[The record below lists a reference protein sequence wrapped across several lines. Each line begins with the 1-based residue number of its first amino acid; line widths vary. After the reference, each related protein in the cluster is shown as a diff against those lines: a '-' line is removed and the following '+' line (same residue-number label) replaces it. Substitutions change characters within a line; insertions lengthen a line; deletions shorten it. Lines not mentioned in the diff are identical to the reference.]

1 MCSEIPK
8 MKKKLDVSKH
18 VLVPKHVKISEKEKK
33 ELLEKYNITLRELPK
48 ILKKDPAIKH
58 INLKQGDIV
67 KIIRKSQTAGESV
80 FYRGVVD
87 A

>member
-1 MCSEIPK
+1 
-8 MKKKLDVSKH
+8 MKKKLNVSKH
-18 VLVPKHVKISEKEKK
+18 VLVPKHIKLTEKEKK

-58 INLKQGDIV
+58 LNLKQGDII
-67 KIIRKSQTAGESV
+67 KIIRKSQTAGESI
-80 FYRGVVD
+80 FYRGVVS